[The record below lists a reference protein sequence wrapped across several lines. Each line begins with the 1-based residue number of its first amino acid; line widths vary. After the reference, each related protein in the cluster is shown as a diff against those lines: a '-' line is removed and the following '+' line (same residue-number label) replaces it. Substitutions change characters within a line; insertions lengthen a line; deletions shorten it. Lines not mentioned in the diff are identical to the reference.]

1 MPFSDRVT
9 AVGLELVNLLLGYQL
24 RVYCEF
30 LAIKEG
36 QTRTSKPFS
45 DNTEGLAY
53 IFGSPYRTL
62 LEPGSVA

>member
-1 MPFSDRVT
+1 MTSFSRVT
-9 AVGLELVNLLLGYQL
+9 AVGLELVNLLLVYWL
-24 RVYCEF
+24 RGCCGF

-53 IFGSPYRTL
+53 KKWLPEWNAVQT
-62 LEPGSVA
+62 PN